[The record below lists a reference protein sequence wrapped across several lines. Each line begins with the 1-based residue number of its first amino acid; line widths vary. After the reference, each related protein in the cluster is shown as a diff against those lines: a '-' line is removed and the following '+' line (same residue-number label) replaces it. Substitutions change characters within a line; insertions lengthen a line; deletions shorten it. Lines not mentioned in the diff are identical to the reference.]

1 MADTPRRS
9 NRSST
14 SRGAE
19 PPTPITEVE
28 ARLQAGDMVFHD
40 DDLVVAAGAMV
51 GAAPDEA
58 LDEAGME
65 ALEQLEVATGDER
78 APLAVAPV
86 PSTAMGTSQKQAIK
100 MKELNGEVFS
110 LRGEVN
116 SLRSSVAAALQ
127 AAADA
132 DAETVRVKKRG
143 GELLSQVASLT
154 ATLKNAQGLHE
165 AAMRKE
171 KEKANAF
178 KIERDV
184 AHQAVLQPHTHM
196 QRVAG
201 TVLLCT
207 CGVRWQARE
216 AFRAS
221 RSAPR
226 LTRSYCMRASGV
238 QSMRRRR
245 DDRAVRVDADLV
257 WLHGFRRW
265 RRQVGHLP
273 AAHVPH

>member
-1 MADTPRRS
+1 MSDTPRRS

-28 ARLQAGDMVFHD
+28 ARLHAGDMVYHD
-40 DDLVVAAGAMV
+40 DDLVVADDATV
-51 GAAPDEA
+51 VAAPDEA

-78 APLAVAPV
+78 AAVALV
-86 PSTAMGTSQKQAIK
+86 PSTAMCISQKQAIK
-100 MKELNGEVFS
+100 IKELKGQACS
-110 LRGEVN
+110 LRGEVDCLRV
-116 SLRSSVAAALQ
+116 SLAAALQ

-154 ATLKNAQGLHE
+154 ATLKNSQGIHD

-171 KEKANAF
+171 KEKANGF

-184 AHQAVLQPHTHM
+184 AQQKAGGYRGSVAKHTHSCAM
-196 QRVAG
+196 CKATIPAIRPAHQG
-201 TVLLCT
+201 NLCYQCTPDESDLL
-207 CGVRWQARE
+207 
-216 AFRAS
+216 
-221 RSAPR
+221 
-226 LTRSYCMRASGV
+226 
-238 QSMRRRR
+238 
-245 DDRAVRVDADLV
+245 
-257 WLHGFRRW
+257 
-265 RRQVGHLP
+265 
-273 AAHVPH
+273 